1 MTGMGAA
8 PDRSK
13 LRKAFSTLDVHDY
26 GDVLQCMRCGFCL
39 PTCPT
44 YRTDGVETQSPR
56 GRIAMI
62 KAVVDGRM
70 DPTDE
75 FAEHMYHCLDCRNC
89 HTVCPAGVKA
99 GELVLEARH
108 RLEEHRPQGVARRF
122 LLEYAVR
129 DQRRLSRLLAP
140 ARLYQRTGIQALVR
154 KYDLLKPISPELSH
168 LEAIMPEIPPRPL
181 TETVPEEIPA
191 DGKEKGRVGFFLGCA
206 MNLLYPEASRAT
218 AGLLSRA
225 GYTVVI
231 PRAQQCCGAPNI
243 EEGERRVYR
252 EMAEHNVDLFLG
264 KRVDFVVTDCAACG
278 NELKSYE
285 KLLGGRRRS
294 PRYAIAFSEKVR
306 DVSEF
311 LAGAI
316 GPHIPFGHL
325 EEDACFHDPCHL
337 CHAQGITGQP
347 RELLRRVPGLRL
359 SEVPDAGQCC
369 GSAGVY
375 NITHAD
381 RSMKILAA
389 KVEAIRKTGAHM
401 VVSSNPGCLL
411 QLEYAKRRFK
421 TDWEVVHISQI
432 LRRSLA
438 RGEEKGGS
446 E

>member
-1 MTGMGAA
+1 MGAA
-8 PDRSK
+8 RDLSK
-13 LRKAFSTLDVHDY
+13 PGEGFATLDVHDY

-44 YRTDGVETQSPR
+44 YRTDGMETQSPR
-56 GRIAMI
+56 GRVAMI

-70 DPTDE
+70 DPTEE

-108 RLEEHRPQGVARRF
+108 RIEERRPQGAVKRF
-122 LLEYAVR
+122 LLEYAIR
-129 DQRRLSRLLAP
+129 DQRRLSRLLEP
-140 ARLYQRTGIQALVR
+140 ARLYQRAGIQALVR
-154 KYDLLKPISPELSH
+154 KYDLLKAVSAGLSH
-168 LEAIMPEIPPRPL
+168 LEAIMPDLPPRPL
-181 TETVPEEIPA
+181 SETIPEEIPA
-191 DGKEKGRVGFFLGCA
+191 HGREKGRVGFFLGCA

-218 AGLLSRA
+218 AWLLSRA
-225 GYTVVI
+225 GYAVVV

-252 EMAEHNVDLFLG
+252 EMAEHNMDRFLG
-264 KRVDFVVTDCAACG
+264 KHVDFVVTDCAACG
-278 NELKSYE
+278 SELKSYG
-285 KLLGGRRRS
+285 KLLGGRGRNPGR
-294 PRYAIAFSEKVR
+294 AIGFSEKVR

-311 LAGAI
+311 LSREL
-316 GPHIPFGHL
+316 GPEVPFGAL

-337 CHAQGITGQP
+337 CHAQGITTPP

-389 KVEAIRKTGAHM
+389 KVEAIGKTGVKT
-401 VVSSNPGCLL
+401 VVTSNPGCLL
-411 QLEYAKRRFK
+411 QLEYGKRRFR
-421 TDWEVVHISQI
+421 TDWKVVHISQI

-438 RGEEKGGS
+438 RGKEKGGS
-446 E
+446 A

>member
-1 MTGMGAA
+1 MGAA
-8 PDRSK
+8 QDLSILK
-13 LRKAFSTLDVHDY
+13 DAFSTLDVREY

-56 GRIAMI
+56 GRVAMI

-70 DPTDE
+70 DPTEE
-75 FAEHMYHCLDCRNC
+75 FSEHMYHCLDCRNC

-99 GELVLEARH
+99 GERVLEARH
-108 RLEEHRPQGVARRF
+108 RIEEHRPQGVVKRF

-140 ARLYQRTGIQALVR
+140 ARLYQRAGVQALVR
-154 KYDLLKPISPELSH
+154 KYDLLKAVSAGLSH
-168 LEAIMPEIPPRPL
+168 LEIPPRPL
-181 TETVPEEIPA
+181 TESIPEEIPA

-218 AGLLSRA
+218 AWLLSRA
-225 GYTVVI
+225 GYTVVT
-231 PRAQQCCGAPNI
+231 PKAQQCCGAPNI
-243 EEGERRVYR
+243 EEGERRVYG
-252 EMAEHNVDLFLG
+252 EMAENNVDLFLG

-278 NELKSYE
+278 NELKSYG
-285 KLLGGRRRS
+285 KHLGGRKRNS
-294 PRYAIAFSEKVR
+294 RYAGVFSEKVR

-311 LAGAI
+311 LSRAL
-316 GPHIPFGHL
+316 GPEVPFGPL
-325 EEDACFHDPCHL
+325 EGDACFHDPCHL
-337 CHAQGITGQP
+337 CHAQGITTPP

-369 GSAGVY
+369 GSAGIY

-389 KVEAIRKTGAHM
+389 KVEAIGKTGAHA

-411 QLEYAKRRFK
+411 QLEYAKRRFR
-421 TDWEVVHISQI
+421 TDWEVVHISTI

-438 RGEEKGGS
+438 RREDKGGS